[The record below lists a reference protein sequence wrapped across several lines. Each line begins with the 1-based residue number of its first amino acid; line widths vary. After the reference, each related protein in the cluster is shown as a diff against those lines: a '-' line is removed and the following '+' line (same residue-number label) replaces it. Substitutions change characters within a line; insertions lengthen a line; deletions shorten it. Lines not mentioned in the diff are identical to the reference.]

1 VNKVILHGRLGSD
14 PELRQTPNGTAVAKF
29 SLAVP
34 DKLYPKDRE
43 KTYWAYIVAWKKT
56 AEICAKYLT
65 KGSEV
70 IIEGRLTRSS
80 WTKDGVKHSRDEIV
94 AESMEF
100 CGAGKK
106 QAAEEEPDDL
116 PF

>member
-1 VNKVILHGRLGSD
+1 
-14 PELRQTPNGTAVAKF
+14 VAKF
-29 SLAVP
+29 SLAIP
-34 DKLYPKDRE
+34 DKFNPRDRE
-43 KTYWAYIVAWKKT
+43 KTYWANVVAWQKT

-70 IIEGRLTRSS
+70 IVEGRLTRSS
-80 WTKDGVKHSRDEIV
+80 WTKDGVKHSRDEV
-94 AESMEF
+94 VVDSVEF

-106 QAAEEEPDDL
+106 QAEPEEEDDI